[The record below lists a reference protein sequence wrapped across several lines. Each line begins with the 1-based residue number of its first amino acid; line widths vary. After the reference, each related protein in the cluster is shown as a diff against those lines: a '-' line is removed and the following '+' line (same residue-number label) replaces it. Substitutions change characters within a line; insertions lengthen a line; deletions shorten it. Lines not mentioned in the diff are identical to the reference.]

1 MRKLSWPG
9 IPDELRP
16 QVWKLLFEYLPANLD
31 RRQATLERK
40 RNEYKD
46 YVGQMKFPIQNQLSH
61 QIHIDIMRTNA
72 DTKLYQ
78 NEKVRESLERVLYV
92 WAIRHP
98 ASGYVQGINDLIT
111 PFFQVFL
118 CEHQQLTHDFQYEQL
133 SQEIVSMIEA
143 DTFWCLS
150 KLLDGI
156 QDSYTHGQPGIL
168 RQVTQL
174 EDLVARIDGTIVNS
188 SISSAFQATKCRVYS
203 IRMEMDELL
212 INARIIN
219 QQHYTDVGLLLCTII
234 N

>member
-1 MRKLSWPG
+1 MSWPG
-9 IPDELRP
+9 IPDEIRP
-16 QVWKLLFEYLPANLD
+16 SVWKLLFGYLPANAD
-31 RRQATLERK
+31 RRIPTLERK

-46 YVGQMKFPIQNQLSH
+46 YVQQCKFPVTNALSH

-72 DTKLYQ
+72 DVKLYQ
-78 NEKVRESLERVLYV
+78 NEKVRESLERVLYI
-92 WAIRHP
+92 WSIRHP

-118 CEHQQLTHDFQYEQL
+118 GEHCTISDSLQYESL
-133 SQEIVSMIEA
+133 SDEIVSVIEA

-174 EDLVARIDGTIVNS
+174 EDLICRIDGL
-188 SISSAFQATKCRVYS
+188 Y
-203 IRMEMDELL
+203 
-212 INARIIN
+212 
-219 QQHYTDVGLLLCTII
+219 H
-234 N
+234 

>member
-1 MRKLSWPG
+1 MDEPNINFEQLKKLSWPG

-16 QVWKLLFEYLPANLD
+16 LVWKLLFGYLPANLD

-40 RNEYKD
+40 RSEYRD
-46 YVGQMKFPIQNQLSH
+46 YVTLVKFPLTNALCH

-72 DTKLYQ
+72 DVKLYQ
-78 NEKVRESLERVLYV
+78 NEKVRESLERILYI
-92 WAIRHP
+92 WSIRHP

-118 CEHQQLTHDFQYEQL
+118 CEYCQITNEFQYESL
-133 SQEIVSMIEA
+133 SDEVVMNIEA

-174 EDLVARIDGTIVNS
+174 QDLVSRIDGL
-188 SISSAFQATKCRVYS
+188 F
-203 IRMEMDELL
+203 
-212 INARIIN
+212 
-219 QQHYTDVGLLLCTII
+219 TD
-234 N
+234 